1 MPETALEIV
10 RSNLAEHPAVLA
22 WNRLQRLA
30 VEPSEIVVLKK
41 RIKSTVYRL
50 ADAGPGG
57 SAIIAK
63 YCRRPVALHER
74 IVYGEL
80 LCKLP
85 VATPHFY
92 GTVPGDE
99 EFDWLFLECLHGE
112 QYSRQSAEHSRLA
125 AEWLGLLH
133 RSSAVIAESLSLPDR
148 GPQHYLRH
156 LQSAHRRL
164 AQALA
169 VCNFRKEESMI
180 VAGAM
185 SQCMWLESH
194 WNELEKYSDRMPRT
208 FVHGDFKPKNALVR
222 RDSHSGAVF
231 TSYDWEMSGWGVP
244 AVDLAHVDIVA
255 YHSVLKELWSGV
267 QVEDLKQ
274 LALIGKIFR
283 RLAAFDWESE
293 KFDPRWEIAMEH
305 MNLYKADMAGLIQV
319 LCGSNHASA

>member
-1 MPETALEIV
+1 M
-10 RSNLAEHPAVLA
+10 
-22 WNRLQRLA
+22 
-30 VEPSEIVVLKK
+30 
-41 RIKSTVYRL
+41 
-50 ADAGPGG
+50 
-57 SAIIAK
+57 
-63 YCRRPVALHER
+63 
-74 IVYGEL
+74 
-80 LCKLP
+80 
-85 VATPHFY
+85 
-92 GTVPGDE
+92 
-99 EFDWLFLECLHGE
+99 
-112 QYSRQSAEHSRLA
+112 
-125 AEWLGLLH
+125 
-133 RSSAVIAESLSLPDR
+133 
-148 GPQHYLRH
+148 
-156 LQSAHRRL
+156 

-180 VAGAM
+180 VSGAM

>member
-10 RSNLAEHPAVLA
+10 RSNLSEHPAVVA
-22 WNRLQRLA
+22 WNRLHRLA

-57 SAIIAK
+57 SAVIAK
-63 YCRRPVALHER
+63 YCRRTVAQHER
-74 IVYGEL
+74 IVYGEI

-85 VATPHFY
+85 VAIPRFY
-92 GTVPGDE
+92 GTVAGDE

-133 RSSAVIAESLSLPDR
+133 TSAAAIAESLSLPDR

-156 LQSAHRRL
+156 LQSAQRGL
-164 AQALA
+164 ARALA

-180 VAGAM
+180 VSAAM
-185 SQCMWLESH
+185 SQCNWLELH
-194 WNELEKYSDRMPRT
+194 WDELEKYCDHAPRT
-208 FVHGDFKPKNALVR
+208 FIHGDFKPKNALVR
-222 RDSHSGAVF
+222 RDTQHGAVF

-255 YHSVLKELWSGV
+255 YHSISKELWPGV

-274 LALIGKIFR
+274 MALIGRIFR
-283 RLAAFDWESE
+283 RLAAFDLESE
-293 KFDPRWEIAMEH
+293 KFDPQWEIAMEH
-305 MNLYKADMAGLIQV
+305 MNLYQADMAGLIDTV
-319 LCGSNHASA
+319 FGGNRAIA